1 MAVVK
6 LFNGDQLT
14 MSHERALTIWQVLNG
29 ELDGTDEQKEFCSK
43 VEKVYLN
50 RYKAPDSY
58 LHHYAEIF
66 RKMDK

>member
-6 LFNGDQLT
+6 LSDGNQLT
-14 MSHERALTIWQVLNG
+14 MSHERALVIWQVLNG
-29 ELDGTDEQKEFCSK
+29 EIEGSEEQITFCSK
-43 VEKVYLN
+43 VAKVYLN

-58 LHHYAEIF
+58 LSHYAEIF